1 MGAFKDAQT
10 ASGLRLSLVL
20 SIVSHEHA
28 VSECGVTSE
37 LTFGDSGR
45 SRRQFILHWGQPA
58 LLPLLPG
65 KLQLALA

>member
-28 VSECGVTSE
+28 VSECGVTFE

-45 SRRQFILHWGQPA
+45 SRRHPA
-58 LLPLLPG
+58 LGAAGLLPLLPG